1 MSALL
6 AQRRPS
12 GKVGAVASDPAEAV
26 HFFADR
32 VRVYPK
38 AVRGPVR
45 RVKWAI
51 LIFCLAVY
59 YILP

>member
-1 MSALL
+1 MTHL
-6 AQRRPS
+6 
-12 GKVGAVASDPAEAV
+12 PAKPLPEPEDEEI

-38 AVRGPVR
+38 AVDGPVR
-45 RVKWAI
+45 RFKWGV

-59 YILP
+59 YLLPWLRLDRGL